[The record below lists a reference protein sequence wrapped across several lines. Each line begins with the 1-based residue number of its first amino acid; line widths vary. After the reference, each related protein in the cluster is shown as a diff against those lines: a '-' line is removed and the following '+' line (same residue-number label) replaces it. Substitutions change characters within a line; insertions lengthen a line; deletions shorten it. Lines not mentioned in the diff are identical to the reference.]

1 MFDGLSD
8 RLGGVL
14 KTLRGYGKLTE
25 TNIEASLRDVRLA
38 LLEADVN
45 YVVVKDFIGRVK
57 EKALGEEVLRSI
69 TPAQQFTKIV
79 KDELARTLGGA
90 ASGLE
95 LRGRPAVVM
104 LVGLQGSGKTT
115 SVAKLARLLKDE
127 GRNPFVVAADLVRPA
142 AVLQLKMLSWDAGVE
157 CYDPA
162 PGAERGAER
171 GVVYDTARVCRE
183 ALRVARSKGF
193 DTVLVDTA
201 GRLHVDTGLMEEL
214 AALKAT
220 LEPCEVLFVADAMT
234 GQDAVTTALSFD
246 RDVGI
251 TGIVLTKLD
260 GDARGGAALSMR
272 FTTGKPIKFAG
283 VGEKLDA
290 LEPFHPE
297 RLAGRILG
305 MGDVVTLVEKA
316 HEAIDED
323 KARELDRKI
332 RKDAFTLQDFLE
344 QLQNIKRLGPLEG
357 VLSMLPGFDQMKKR
371 KGVKVNDKEIDRIEA
386 IINSM
391 TVEER
396 LNPSV
401 LNARRRIRIA
411 RGSGTR
417 VEDVN
422 RLVKQYSKVRQV
434 MKKLAKPGGIDL
446 RGLFQA

>member
-14 KTLRGYGKLTE
+14 KTVKGHGKLTE

-57 EKALGEEVLRSI
+57 KKALGEEVLRSI

-79 KDELARTLGGA
+79 KDELARTLGGT

-104 LVGLQGSGKTT
+104 LVGLHGSGKTT

-142 AVLQLKMLSWDAGVE
+142 AVLQLKRLSGDAGVE

-162 PGAERGAER
+162 LGAERGT
-171 GVVYDTARVCRE
+171 GSDTARVCRE
-183 ALRVARSKGF
+183 ALGVARSKGF

-201 GRLHVDTGLMEEL
+201 GRLHVDTDLMEEL
-214 AALKAT
+214 ASLKAT

-272 FTTGKPIKFAG
+272 FTTGKPIKFDG

-290 LEPFHPE
+290 LEVFHPE
-297 RLAGRILG
+297 TLAGRILG

-316 HEAIDED
+316 QEAIDED

-371 KGVKVNDKEIDRIEA
+371 KGVKVNDKEIGRIEA

-422 RLVKQYSKVRQV
+422 RLVKQYSKMRQV

>member
-14 KTLRGYGKLTE
+14 KTVKGHGKLTE

-57 EKALGEEVLRSI
+57 KKALGEEVLRSI

-79 KDELARTLGGA
+79 KDELARTLGGT

-104 LVGLQGSGKTT
+104 LVGLHGSGKTT

-142 AVLQLKMLSWDAGVE
+142 AVLQLKRLSGDAGVE

-162 PGAERGAER
+162 PGAERGT
-171 GVVYDTARVCRE
+171 GSDTARVCRE
-183 ALRVARSKGF
+183 ALGVARSKGF

-201 GRLHVDTGLMEEL
+201 GRLHVDTDLMEEL
-214 AALKAT
+214 ASLKAT

-290 LEPFHPE
+290 LEVFHPE

-316 HEAIDED
+316 QEAIDED

-371 KGVKVNDKEIDRIEA
+371 KGVKVNDKEIGRIEA

-422 RLVKQYSKVRQV
+422 RLVKQYSKMRQV

>member
-1 MFDGLSD
+1 
-8 RLGGVL
+8 
-14 KTLRGYGKLTE
+14 
-25 TNIEASLRDVRLA
+25 
-38 LLEADVN
+38 
-45 YVVVKDFIGRVK
+45 
-57 EKALGEEVLRSI
+57 
-69 TPAQQFTKIV
+69 
-79 KDELARTLGGA
+79 
-90 ASGLE
+90 
-95 LRGRPAVVM
+95 M

-115 SVAKLARLLKDE
+115 SVAKLARLLKTE

-142 AVLQLKMLSWDAGVE
+142 AVLQLKRLSEEAGIE
-157 CYDPA
+157 CFDPA
-162 PGAERGAER
+162 EGSGRGAKS
-171 GVVYDTARVCRE
+171 DTARVCRE
-183 ALRVARSKGF
+183 ALAVARSKGF

-201 GRLHVDTGLMEEL
+201 GRLHVDTELMEEL

-220 LEPCEVLFVADAMT
+220 IEPCEVLFVADAMT

-316 HEAIDED
+316 QESIDED
-323 KARELDRKI
+323 KARELDKKI

-371 KGVKVNDKEIDRIEA
+371 KGLKVNEKEIDRIEA

-391 TVEER
+391 TTQER

-422 RLVKQYSKVRQV
+422 RLVKQYSKMRQV

-446 RGLFQA
+446 RALFQA